1 MELVEVDAEGVN
13 TITAWHI
20 KNAWCYEL
28 NKPPPYPI
36 SILNK
41 PSAFVKTP
49 VILVM
54 HNHIEIFRNKL
65 FIQQTSSRQKILDL
79 LQTISL

>member
-1 MELVEVDAEGVN
+1 MEADVEEVN
-13 TITAWHI
+13 IITAWNV
-20 KNAWCYEL
+20 KNAWRDEL
-28 NKPPPYPI
+28 NKAPLHPI

-54 HNHIEIFRNKL
+54 HNYIENLKNKL
-65 FIQQTSSRQKILDL
+65 FI
-79 LQTISL
+79 

>member
-13 TITAWHI
+13 IITAWYV
-20 KNAWCYEL
+20 KNAWRYEL
-28 NKPPPYPI
+28 NKAPLYAI

-49 VILVM
+49 IILVM
-54 HNHIEIFRNKL
+54 HTCLEIFKNKL
-65 FIQQTSSRQKILDL
+65 FIQQANM
-79 LQTISL
+79 